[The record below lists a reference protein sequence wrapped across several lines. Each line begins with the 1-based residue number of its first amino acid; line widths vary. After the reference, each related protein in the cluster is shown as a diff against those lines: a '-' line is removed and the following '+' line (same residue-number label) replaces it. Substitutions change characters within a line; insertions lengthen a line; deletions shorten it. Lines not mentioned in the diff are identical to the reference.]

1 MTHTLVEKLISNG
14 NIVNTHKVKLQ
25 LSDNLKNEINTG
37 AMRVYDTEHFPEEV
51 MLQVIL
57 EEVNKRKILAYRGS
71 GEILED

>member
-1 MTHTLVEKLISNG
+1 
-14 NIVNTHKVKLQ
+14 
-25 LSDNLKNEINTG
+25 
-37 AMRVYDTEHFPEEV
+37 MRVYDTEHFPEEV

>member
-57 EEVNKRKILAYRGS
+57 EEVNKRKILTNRGS